1 MAKYVIRGGN
11 RLSGTVKIEG
21 AKNAVLPI
29 LAASLLAG
37 EGESVIEETPALTDV
52 KTMSEVIQGLGAEVS
67 KEDHAIRIQ
76 AANINSVEPS
86 EALVRKMRA
95 SQWVM
100 GSLLGRLGRARVA
113 QPGGCAIGSR
123 PIDQHLK
130 GFQAL
135 GAEVETAYGFV
146 EVRVPKGRK
155 LRGTRIYLD
164 IKSVGATINI
174 MLAATLAEG
183 TTIIENAAKEPEIV
197 DTANYLNAMGAHV
210 RGAGTDVIR
219 IEGVETLRGA
229 THAVIPDRITAGTYL
244 IASAITG
251 GDVYVEGAISD
262 HLQALIAKLQEAG
275 VKIEDDVSGIRV
287 TGGPA
292 MRPLEVKTLTHPGF
306 PTDLQAQMMAFLTI
320 APGRS
325 LVTETVFEN
334 RFMHAAELNRMGAN
348 IRTQGRTA
356 LIEGVDTLYGASV
369 TASDLRAGA
378 ALIIAGLVAEGTTEV
393 YGLHHVD
400 RGYVDIEGKLRALGA
415 DIERVEED

>member
-1 MAKYVIRGGN
+1 LAKYVIRGGN

>member
-1 MAKYVIRGGN
+1 MEKYVIRGGN

-37 EGESVIEETPALTDV
+37 EGESRIEETPALTDV
-52 KTMSEVIQGLGAEVS
+52 KTMSEVIQGLGAEVNQ
-67 KEDHAIRIQ
+67 EDTTIRIH
-76 AANINSVEPS
+76 AENIDRIEPP
-86 EALVRKMRA
+86 EQLVRKMRA

-100 GSLLGRLGRARVA
+100 GSLLARLGRAKVA
-113 QPGGCAIGSR
+113 QPGGCAIGAR
-123 PIDQHLK
+123 PIDQHVK

-135 GAEVETAYGFV
+135 GAEVETAYGFI
-146 EVRVPKGRK
+146 EVKVPKGQK
-155 LRGTRIYLD
+155 LRGARIYLD

-219 IEGVETLRGA
+219 IEGVESLHGA

-262 HLQALIAKLQEAG
+262 HLQALIAKLLETG
-275 VKIEDDVSGIRV
+275 IKIEDDVNGIRV
-287 TGGPA
+287 SGGPA
-292 MRPLEVKTLTHPGF
+292 RRPVEVKTLTHPGF
-306 PTDLQAQMMAFLTI
+306 PTDLQAQMMAYLTL

-334 RFMHAAELNRMGAN
+334 RFMHAAELNRMGAD
-348 IRTQGRTA
+348 IRIQGRTA
-356 LIEGVDTLYGASV
+356 LIEGVEKLYGASV
-369 TASDLRAGA
+369 LASDLRAGA
-378 ALIIAGLVAEGTTEV
+378 ALIIAGLAAEGITQV
-393 YGLHHVD
+393 SGLHHVD
-400 RGYVDIEGKLRALGA
+400 RGYVDICSKLQALGA
-415 DIERVEED
+415 DIERVKE

>member
-1 MAKYVIRGGN
+1 LAKYVIRGGN

-52 KTMSEVIQGLGAEVS
+52 KTMSEVIKGLGAEVS

-275 VKIEDDVSGIRV
+275 VKIEDDVTGIRV

-393 YGLHHVD
+393 HGLHHVD

>member
-1 MAKYVIRGGN
+1 LAKYVIRGGN

-52 KTMSEVIQGLGAEVS
+52 KTMSEVIHGLGAEVS
-67 KEDHAIRIQ
+67 QEDHVIRVK
-76 AANINSVEPS
+76 AANLHSVEPS
-86 EALVRKMRA
+86 ESLVRKMRA

-197 DTANYLNAMGAHV
+197 DTANYLNAMGAHI

-219 IEGVETLRGA
+219 IEGVESLHGA

-275 VKIEDDVSGIRV
+275 VTIEDDVSGIRV
-287 TGGPA
+287 KGGPA
-292 MRPLEVKTLTHPGF
+292 ARALEVKTLSHPGF

-334 RFMHAAELNRMGAN
+334 RFMHVAELNRMGAN

-356 LIEGVDTLYGASV
+356 LIEGVKTLYGASV
-369 TASDLRAGA
+369 KASDLRAGA
-378 ALIIAGLVAEGTTEV
+378 ALIIAGLVAEGSTEV
-393 YGLHHVD
+393 CGLHHID
-400 RGYVDIEGKLRALGA
+400 RGYVDIDGKLRALGA